1 MGEGTEKITTPV
13 TDQDIVDIVARDE
26 AGVGALVDA
35 YLPAEEIYLQ
45 AAASAA
51 GEPIITTA
59 SSTPL
64 IR

>member
-1 MGEGTEKITTPV
+1 MSERAEHIVPV
-13 TDQDIVDIVARDE
+13 TDQDIDEIAERDE

-51 GEPIITTA
+51 GDLTITTA
-59 SSTPL
+59 SATPL
-64 IR
+64 TR